1 MGGAALLID
10 RLIMPS
16 PVIESVCVFCGSR
29 QGLSPAFAEAAME
42 MGRTLAAR
50 GIRLV
55 YGGGSVG
62 LMGILAD
69 ACLEAGGEVT
79 GVITRHLMS
88 REVGHAGVTKLI
100 QVDTML
106 ERKSRMAEHSDA
118 FVSLPGGIG
127 TLDELFEM
135 LTWTQLHLHEKPN
148 GLLNVEGYY
157 DSLLAFL
164 RDSVHASGFADA
176 AHLDN
181 LLVGDRIGELLDGL
195 ETRAVEMRGGKA
207 GA

>member
-1 MGGAALLID
+1 MH
-10 RLIMPS
+10 
-16 PVIESVCVFCGSR
+16 V
-29 QGLSPAFAEAAME
+29 
-42 MGRTLAAR
+42 GRTLAER

-79 GVITRHLMS
+79 GVITRHLMN
-88 REVGHAGVTKLI
+88 REVGHAGVTDLI
-100 QVDTML
+100 LVDTML

-135 LTWTQLHLHEKPN
+135 LTWTQLHLHDKPN
-148 GLLNVEGYY
+148 GVLNVNAYF
-157 DSLLAFL
+157 DPLLAFL
-164 RDSVHASGFADA
+164 RDQVHGQGFADA
-176 AHLDN
+176 EHLEN
-181 LLVGDRIGELLDGL
+181 LIVADRFDSLLDAMSA
-195 ETRAVEMRGGKA
+195 RKP
-207 GA
+207 

>member
-1 MGGAALLID
+1 MLL
-10 RLIMPS
+10 
-16 PVIESVCVFCGSR
+16 
-29 QGLSPAFAEAAME
+29 
-42 MGRTLAAR
+42 GRTLAER
-50 GIRLV
+50 GVRLV

-88 REVGHAGVTKLI
+88 REVGHSQVTELI

-106 ERKSRMAEHSDA
+106 ERKSRMAELADA
-118 FVSLPGGIG
+118 FLSLPGGIG

-148 GLLNVEGYY
+148 GLLNVNGYY
-157 DSLLAFL
+157 DGLLAFL
-164 RDSVHASGFADA
+164 RDSVQEAGFADA
-176 AHLDN
+176 AHLENLIVRDN
-181 LLVGDRIGELLDGL
+181 IDELLEAL
-195 ETRAVEMRGGKA
+195 SHHVSRE
-207 GA
+207 

>member
-1 MGGAALLID
+1 M
-10 RLIMPS
+10 RL
-16 PVIESVCVFCGSR
+16 
-29 QGLSPAFAEAAME
+29 
-42 MGRTLAAR
+42 GRTLAKR

-88 REVGHAGVTKLI
+88 REVGHSRVTDLI

-106 ERKSRMAEHSDA
+106 ERKARMAEHADA
-118 FVSLPGGIG
+118 FLSLPGGIG

-148 GLLNVEGYY
+148 GLLNVDGYY
-157 DSLLAFL
+157 DGLLAFL
-164 RDSVHASGFADA
+164 RNSVHEAGFADA
-176 AHLDN
+176 AHLEN
-181 LLVGDRIGELLDGL
+181 LIVGESIEELLASL
-195 ETRAVEMRGGKA
+195 ARHRTPN
-207 GA
+207 

>member
-1 MGGAALLID
+1 MCDA
-10 RLIMPS
+10 S
-16 PVIESVCVFCGSR
+16 PAPLQSVCVFCGSR
-29 QGLSPAFAEAAME
+29 QGQDPAFAEVAIHV
-42 MGRTLAAR
+42 GRTLAER

-79 GVITRHLMS
+79 GVITRHLMD
-88 REVGHAGVTKLI
+88 REVGHRGVTDLI
-100 QVDTML
+100 LVDTML
-106 ERKSRMAEHSDA
+106 ERKTRMAEHSQA

-148 GLLNVEGYY
+148 GVLNTAGYY
-157 DSLLAFL
+157 DSLIAFL
-164 RDSVHASGFADA
+164 RESVLHQGFVD
-176 AHLDN
+176 LPQLEN
-181 LLVGDRIGELLDGL
+181 LQVADRIEDLLD
-195 ETRAVEMRGGKA
+195 RFAA
-207 GA
+207 G

>member
-1 MGGAALLID
+1 MASGAVHVVFLP
-10 RLIMPS
+10 MTPSSSPS
-16 PVIESVCVFCGSR
+16 PITSLCVFCGSR
-29 QGLSPAFAEAAME
+29 QGKSPAFAEAAMHV
-42 MGRTLAAR
+42 GRTLAER

-79 GVITRHLMS
+79 GVITRHLMN
-88 REVGHAGVTKLI
+88 REVGHAGVTDLI
-100 QVDTML
+100 LVDTML

-135 LTWTQLHLHEKPN
+135 LTWTQLHLHSKPN
-148 GLLNVEGYY
+148 GLLNINGYY
-157 DSLLAFL
+157 DPMLTFL
-164 RDSVHASGFADA
+164 RDSVHGQGFADA
-176 AHLDN
+176 EHLEN
-181 LLVGDRIGELLDGL
+181 LIVSDRFENLLDGMAIL
-195 ETRAVEMRGGKA
+195 VH
-207 GA
+207 